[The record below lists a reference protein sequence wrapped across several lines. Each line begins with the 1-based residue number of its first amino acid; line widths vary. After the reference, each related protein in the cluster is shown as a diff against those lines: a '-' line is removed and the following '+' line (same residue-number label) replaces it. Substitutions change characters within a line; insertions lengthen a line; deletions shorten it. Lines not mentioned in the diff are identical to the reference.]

1 MAERVLVRDVE
12 TPTAKY
18 VIRRA
23 VGTMHIM
30 DSDEAVVARAKKC
43 FRSDLKFSPA
53 AERALRRI
61 ALAAHRENAKTYG
74 LVMGGVR

>member
-1 MAERVLVRDVE
+1 MTKAILVRDIE
-12 TPTAKY
+12 AAATKY

-23 VGTMHIM
+23 VGSMHIM
-30 DSDEAVVARAKKC
+30 DSDEAVIARAKKC

-61 ALAAHRENAKTYG
+61 ALAAHRENAKTYC

>member
-1 MAERVLVRDVE
+1 MSKLILVRDVE
-12 TPTAKY
+12 TSVAKH

-23 VGTMHIM
+23 VGSMHIM
-30 DSDEAVVARAKKC
+30 DSDEDVVARAKKC

-74 LVMGGVR
+74 LVMGGAR